1 MAARLILWP
10 RPKAWPARL
19 SKAGSGSKTSTCTS
33 FPMPC
38 RWRSCRRLICSFAP
52 AAKSGCPIFF
62 CGSWPTPSCTL
73 PMCCG
78 RTSMPAI
85 LARRSRTLP
94 PANGA
99 SAAWPESSKVLEQR
113 IATAVVLAAAGLLAA
128 FFLPPLWFAAAAA
141 GLLLVA
147 GGWRGARLARLT
159 QRVATA
165 VVLAAAGLLA
175 VFFLPPLWFAAAAA
189 GLLLVAGGW
198 EAARLAGLTNPAL
211 RWLYGLV
218 LAAAGAAMH
227 LSSMPA
233 VPFLAAACVLWLLG
247 FVWLGRA
254 SAQKPVRPTAAALK
268 LVVTGWLLLAA
279 WLGLCLVQARSP
291 WLVVLLLVIIAAADT
306 CAYFSGRHFGGP
318 KLAPAISPGKPV
330 QARPAD

>member
-1 MAARLILWP
+1 M
-10 RPKAWPARL
+10 
-19 SKAGSGSKTSTCTS
+19 
-33 FPMPC
+33 
-38 RWRSCRRLICSFAP
+38 
-52 AAKSGCPIFF
+52 
-62 CGSWPTPSCTL
+62 
-73 PMCCG
+73 
-78 RTSMPAI
+78 
-85 LARRSRTLP
+85 
-94 PANGA
+94 
-99 SAAWPESSKVLEQR
+99 LEQR
-113 IATAVVLAAAGLLAA
+113 I
-128 FFLPPLWFAAAAA
+128 
-141 GLLLVA
+141 
-147 GGWRGARLARLT
+147 
-159 QRVATA
+159 ATA

-318 KLAPAISPGKPV
+318 KLAPAISPGKTRSGAAGGLIGAALFAALAAALLP
-330 QARPAD
+330 ARLPPWPAVFAVALVLAAISIGGDLFFSLLKRQSGLKDSSALLPGHGGILDRFDSLAAVSPFFALFVCYLGSS